1 MRYWVKQHDRNG
13 QKSKSGPRPFS
24 LGVVAVIAI
33 AIAGLT
39 LSLVLIG
46 EKGRPN
52 ETKIERMQRKF
63 GKDCEI
69 KRTLASRYP
78 DESWAQSPHFLK
90 RYCTPF
96 GM

>member
-1 MRYWVKQHDRNG
+1 MGKTARPKR
-13 QKSKSGPRPFS
+13 SKIQEWTEALLLRGGRF
-24 LGVVAVIAI
+24 IAI

-39 LSLVLIG
+39 LSLVLVG
-46 EKGRPN
+46 ETGRPN

-69 KRTLASRYP
+69 KRTLASRYH

-90 RYCTPF
+90 RYCTLF
-96 GM
+96 GV

>member
-13 QKSKSGPRPFS
+13 QRSKSGPRPFS

-46 EKGRPN
+46 ETGRPN

-63 GKDCEI
+63 GKDCE
-69 KRTLASRYP
+69 RERRVP
-78 DESWAQSPHFLK
+78 QWADKVFLK
-90 RYCTPF
+90 RFCTPY